1 MVGNVGNAP
10 TTSAMSMQHSTFEL
24 IPLNDFISSILLIL
38 YKETS
43 KN

>member
-10 TTSAMSMQHSTFEL
+10 TTSAMSMQRSTFEL
-24 IPLNDFISSILLIL
+24 IPLDDFISTILLIL

-43 KN
+43 KS